1 MKKNTKELEVDFIGG
16 QGSLTA
22 MEEKA
27 LSEFFLKRTTS
38 VKKSSSIKKSRK
50 IKRTKTAE

>member
-50 IKRTKTAE
+50 IKRTKTAK